1 LAKILAIETSCD
13 ETAAAVV
20 ENGRNVL
27 SNIIYSQAEI
37 HSEFGGVVPEIAS
50 RKHIEAIDKVVSQAL
65 FNANVSFDTIDAI
78 AVTSCPGL
86 VGALL
91 TGVSYAKG
99 ISYAKNIPLISVH
112 HIKGHIC
119 ANYIED
125 KQLKPPFLCL
135 VVSGGHSQI
144 INVKNYLEYEI
155 LAKTRD
161 DAAGEAFDKVARILG
176 LPYPGGQE
184 LDKMSKFGNPDKI
197 KFTKPKIGDTD
208 DFSFSGIKT
217 ALNCYIKKTSLKPIA
232 TLKNDETITNDSFSG
247 LGLKVSEGG
256 LTKNDIAASFSKAMA
271 NMLIVPLI
279 KIAKEKQIEQIALA
293 GGVSANSVLREL
305 FYDKAKENNLT
316 AFCPR
321 LSLCGDNA
329 AMIGSAAYFK
339 FEKGLFS
346 DSTLNA
352 KPYITVENEE

>member
-20 ENGRNVL
+20 QNGRVVL
-27 SNIIYSQAEI
+27 SNIIFSQAEI

-50 RKHIEAIDKVVSQAL
+50 RKHIEIIDRVVSQAL
-65 FNANVSFDTIDAI
+65 YNADATFDTIDAV

-99 ISYAKNIPLISVH
+99 ISFSKKLPLISVH

-119 ANYIED
+119 ANYLEYKD
-125 KQLKPPFLCL
+125 LEPPFLCL
-135 VVSGGHSQI
+135 VVSGGHSNI
-144 INVKNYLEYEI
+144 IYVENYLEYEI

-176 LPYPGGQE
+176 LPYPGGI
-184 LDKMSKFGNPDKI
+184 DIDNMSKLGNSDKI
-197 KFTKPKIGDTD
+197 KFTRPKMGDTD

-217 ALNCYIKKTSLKPIA
+217 ALNCYIKKTATKPI
-232 TLKNDETITNDSFSG
+232 TSYKNDEPITNEGFLG
-247 LGLKVSEGG
+247 LGLCVLEGG

-271 NMLIVPLI
+271 NMLLEPLI
-279 KIAKEKQIEQIALA
+279 KIAKKKQINKIALS
-293 GGVSANSVLREL
+293 GGVSANSVLRKL
-305 FYDKAKENNLT
+305 FFDLANENNLLP
-316 AFCPR
+316 FCPKI
-321 LSLCGDNA
+321 SLCGDNA

-339 FEKGLFS
+339 YEKKIFA
-346 DSTLNA
+346 DYTLNA
-352 KPYITVENEE
+352 RPYISVEDEE